1 MDWAMLS
8 LFGSYPEEA
17 MDGYLN
23 VNPLEKGLNGRI
35 DIHQLYPLLV
45 HLILFISGYLSR
57 VESTLKKYA

>member
-17 MDGYLN
+17 LDHYQSL
-23 VNPLEKGLNGRI
+23 NPLEKGLNERI

-45 HLILFISGYLSR
+45 HLILFGISYLGGI
-57 VESTLKKYA
+57 ESALKKYA